1 MASNIGM
8 VDESRLVALFKEL
21 VSIDAPSRHE
31 RDCVDHVKGILGS
44 MGIEHWEDGAAAIV
58 GGNAGNVIAKLPGT
72 KPGAPTVF
80 FSAHFDTVEP
90 TAGLT
95 IVEEGDL
102 IKSDGTT
109 ILGADDK
116 AGMAAI
122 LEAVRLLQANR
133 PPHGD
138 IYLLFNVCEEV
149 GLLGAGALDLKD
161 LGIDY
166 GYVLD
171 TGPPVGTFVN
181 RTATH
186 DALEVTFIGK
196 PAHAGKHPEEG
207 ISAIQVAAEAIH
219 GMKLGRIG
227 PETTANFGLITG
239 GTGVNVVPARVQL
252 SGEARSTSEAEL
264 DAQIAHMI
272 EKCRSAAARWG
283 AQVEI
288 IHERHYHAYTVPEDA
303 PVVQTAFAA
312 SRACGFEPA
321 LRTTLGG
328 SDANKIN
335 AMGIPCIVVAT
346 GMDKI
351 HTHEEE
357 VSRRSLV
364 ENAWLTYELAVQAAL
379 VG

>member
-1 MASNIGM
+1 MPSDIAI
-8 VDESRLVALFKEL
+8 VDESRLVTLFKQL
-21 VSIDAPSRHE
+21 IAINAPSRGE
-31 RDCVDHVKGILGS
+31 RECVDFVMALLAQ
-44 MGIEHWEDGAAAIV
+44 MGLEHWEDGAAKEVI
-58 GGNAGNVIAKLPGT
+58 GNAGNVIAKLPGT
-72 KPGAPTVF
+72 APGAPTIF

-90 TAGLT
+90 TAGLK
-95 IVEEGDL
+95 IVEEGGL

-122 LEAVRLLQANR
+122 LEAVRLLQTHKPA
-133 PPHGD
+133 HGD
-138 IYLLFNVCEEV
+138 IYLLFNVCEEI
-149 GLLGAGALDLKD
+149 GLLGAGALELDG

-171 TGPPVGTFVN
+171 TGPPVGSFVN

-196 PAHAGKHPEEG
+196 PAHAGKHPEDG

-219 GMKLGRIG
+219 GMRLGRIN
-227 PETTANFGLITG
+227 PETTANFGVITG
-239 GTGVNVVPARVQL
+239 GSGVNVVPATVHLR
-252 SGEARSTSEAEL
+252 GEARSTSESDL
-264 DAQIAHMI
+264 DAQVAHMI
-272 EKCRSAAARWG
+272 DRCRAAAAKWG

-288 IHERHYHAYTVPEDA
+288 EHERHYHAYTIPEDSV
-303 PVVQTAFAA
+303 VVQTAFAA
-312 SRACGFEPA
+312 SRACGFDPF

-335 AMGIPCIVVAT
+335 AKGIPCIVVAT

-351 HTHEEE
+351 HTHDEE
-357 VSRRSLV
+357 VSRQSLV
-364 ENAWLTYELAVQAAL
+364 ENAWLAYELAVHSAM
-379 VG
+379 